1 MNWCVTSP
9 ALFGFAQE
17 VKVNRTAA
25 KMIGGLEKM
34 SCKEKLNELWM
45 NSLHTKKKNIDAAH
59 LDI

>member
-1 MNWCVTSP
+1 MNQCVTSP
-9 ALFGFAQE
+9 ALFGSSQAK
-17 VKVNRTAA
+17 KVNSTAA

-45 NSLHTKKKNIDAAH
+45 NSLQKKNEAAH